1 MTSVMDRRTFLASLG
16 AVLVAPLA
24 AEAQPAG
31 KVPRIGFLGS
41 ASASGYTSQLEGLRM
56 GFRDLGYVEGKNIVI
71 EYRWAEGEYDR
82 LPDLAAELVRLKVD
96 VLVTHGTPGTRAA
109 KGATATIPIV
119 MAVSGDAVATG
130 LIGSVARPG
139 RNVTG
144 STFFNPEL
152 SAKRLELLKN
162 AVPRIAQVAVLL
174 NPENPVNGPVLEA
187 MESTAKLL
195 KVRLQQFEARG
206 PKEFEGAFSAM
217 AKRRVDAVAIIEDGV
232 LIAHARGIADL
243 AAKHRLLSTGFREFA
258 EAGGLVGYGVN
269 FPEMFRRVAVFV
281 DKILKGAKPGDLPV
295 EQPTKF
301 ELVINLKSAKALGL
315 TIPQS
320 LLLRADQVIE

>member
-1 MTSVMDRRTFLASLG
+1 MTYTTEDFVRRQ
-16 AVLVAPLA
+16 V
-24 AEAQPAG
+24 G
-31 KVPRIGFLGS
+31 KLLRVDYRGKRLCS
-41 ASASGYTSQLEGLRM
+41 AC
-56 GFRDLGYVEGKNIVI
+56 
-71 EYRWAEGEYDR
+71 
-82 LPDLAAELVRLKVD
+82 
-96 VLVTHGTPGTRAA
+96 LVTLVSAMFGTAFTKAQ
-109 KGATATIPIV
+109 IEQ
-119 MAVSGDAVATG
+119 G
-130 LIGSVARPG
+130 LIASVARPG
-139 RNVTG
+139 GNVTG

-162 AVPRIAQVAVLL
+162 AMPRITQVAVLL

-206 PKEFEGAFSAM
+206 PNEFEGAFSAM

-243 AAKHRLLSTGFREFA
+243 AVRHRLPSTGFREFA

-281 DKILKGAKPGDLPV
+281 DKILKGAKPADLPV

-301 ELVINLKSAKALGL
+301 ELILNLKTAKALGL
-315 TIPQS
+315 TIPRS